1 MKNTYNFID
10 YRFAKRIVTDVPR
23 IVKNLDQMKSLCY
36 GFLDYRDI
44 NSLMFEI
51 NEIRAVLLV
60 QYEYYN
66 GIYKRKAKV
75 DDIDKK

>member
-10 YRFAKRIVTDVPR
+10 YRFAKRIITDVPR

-36 GFLDYRDI
+36 DFLDYRDI

>member
-1 MKNTYNFID
+1 MENKYNFID

-36 GFLDYRDI
+36 DFLDYRDI
-44 NSLMFEI
+44 NSLLFEI

>member
-1 MKNTYNFID
+1 MENKYNFID

-36 GFLDYRDI
+36 DFLDYRDI
-44 NSLMFEI
+44 NGLMFEI

-66 GIYKRKAKV
+66 GIYKRKEKV
-75 DDIDKK
+75 DGIDKK